1 MLADAAVE
9 VLTFRGAVRILLNL
23 LNLFPFDKLGEEG
36 GGGVNKFVLNLNNFC
51 FNQRPR
57 NYVITAP
64 NQNVKLA
71 LQH

>member
-36 GGGVNKFVLNLNNFC
+36 GGWSE
-51 FNQRPR
+51 
-57 NYVITAP
+57 
-64 NQNVKLA
+64 
-71 LQH
+71 